1 MIENQTCVDLLNW
14 EIPVMVYIFT
24 IFYVV
29 KTAKTVLGISY
40 NIMI

>member
-1 MIENQTCVDLLNW
+1 MIENQARVDLLNW

-24 IFYVV
+24 TFYVA

-40 NIMI
+40 IIMI